1 MTLIRQRG
9 KTVRYHVAA
18 VCLLAAVWISL
29 SLLACDDRDP
39 VVVENSNGEQQTEDD
54 EQIGDDEQTGDGEPR
69 TEEGDRAQLEKMRQE
84 IDELI
89 GDAVAASIADCRYAG
104 LGSKPCGGPWE
115 YIVYSVSS
123 TDSTA
128 LAERLKA
135 YDAFEGEMNVRY
147 GYLSD
152 CSVPNIPVL
161 AFKDGRC
168 ITE

>member
-1 MTLIRQRG
+1 MRN
-9 KTVRYHVAA
+9 HVAV
-18 VCLLAAVWISL
+18 VCLLTAVWISL

-39 VVVENSNGEQQTEDD
+39 VVAEDNNGEQQNGED
-54 EQIGDDEQTGDGEPR
+54 EPR
-69 TEEGDRAQLEKMRQE
+69 TEEGDRAQLEEMRQE

-128 LAERLKA
+128 LAERLRA
-135 YDAFEGEMNVRY
+135 YDAFEAEMNERY

-152 CSVPNIPVL
+152 CSVPNIPVM

-168 ITE
+168 IAE